1 MKASTWKWI
10 AIAFI
15 ALSAFM
21 AFIAWANYTM
31 YLNEVS
37 AEQSWAGSFSWALS
51 LVKLENRTVL
61 VNDQTVSEPAGSAY
75 DFNFNI
81 QYAGYIEVIVS
92 SSTTSN
98 TYVEISGTYGPPSSW
113 HSPNEGWTYDSGK
126 IQVGTSGTVFFPV
139 VPGTVMVAIGNNA
152 NSSATATVTIVYYS

>member
-1 MKASTWKWI
+1 VKASTWKWI

-21 AFIAWANYTM
+21 AFLAWVNNTM

-37 AEQSWAGSFSWALS
+37 AEQSWASSFSWALS
-51 LVKLENRTVL
+51 LVKLENKTVL

-98 TYVEISGTYGPPSSW
+98 TYVEISGTYSLPW
-113 HSPNEGWTYDSGK
+113 AAPNEGWTYDSGQ
-126 IQVGTSGTVFFPV
+126 IGVGTGGTVFFPV
-139 VPGTVMVAIGNNA
+139 VPGTVTVAIGNTNA
-152 NSSATATVTIVYYS
+152 FSGATETVTIIYYS